1 MVAYEKG
8 SKDVLGLGPPDP
20 AFIARG
26 EQNFSRFAAL
36 FRDFIEAQAHVTITG
51 NSVEVAFGK
60 RAHSPLLLAAG
71 FQHTDVAVPWWGGR
85 KLKIS
90 FG

>member
-1 MVAYEKG
+1 MA
-8 SKDVLGLGPPDP
+8 SALCHQLGAKIGKEYT
-20 AFIARG
+20 IA
-26 EQNFSRFAAL
+26 ESSHL
-36 FRDFIEAQAHVTITG
+36 FHDFIEAQALVTITG
-51 NSVEVAFGK
+51 NTVEVAFGK

-71 FQHTDVAVPWWGGR
+71 FQNTDVAVPWWGTG